1 MTRTGNG
8 GGRGVMWY
16 TILYL
21 SMSGNVV
28 LDDGTC
34 ETPVM
39 ARVLSKKKRTKQRWG
54 VEGCAGHLRDSMQV
68 IFNMC
73 GTLNNFK

>member
-1 MTRTGNG
+1 MRTRLGMTRTGNG

-21 SMSGNVV
+21 SMSGNAV

-39 ARVLSKKKRTKQRWG
+39 TRVLSKKKGEQSNGG
-54 VEGCAGHLRDSMQV
+54 VWKGVQV
-68 IFNMC
+68 
-73 GTLNNFK
+73 T